1 MSKTINI
8 DDDVYARLER
18 QAQNGGLTV
27 AEVIDRLSLDTKDGG
42 ITLALERMRAKGLLA
57 AKEVLSAQPEFKPVE
72 FQGEPL
78 SEMIIRERR

>member
-18 QAQNGGLTV
+18 QALDGGVTV
-27 AEVIDRLSLDTKDGG
+27 AEVIDRLSLDTTNGG
-42 ITLALERMRAKGLLA
+42 ITLALERMREKGLLA
-57 AKEVLSAQPEFKPVE
+57 AKDVLSAQPEFKPVE

-78 SEMIIRERR
+78 SEMIIRER

>member
-1 MSKTINI
+1 MSKTIDI
-8 DDDVYARLER
+8 DDEVYARIEDR
-18 QAQNGGLTV
+18 AKDSGVTV
-27 AEVIDRLSLDTKDGG
+27 AQVIDRLSQQVEDTN
-42 ITLALERMRAKGLLA
+42 TALALERMRAKGLLA